1 MTEGVPHAT
10 SLAMLHNEA
19 SAVSPAVIAWSSSQT
34 KIDLEGG
41 WERTLSTT
49 GSVLHFAQDREIYG
63 EGDEAETFFKV
74 VSGVART
81 CKFLSRRN
89 VGRSRPFMSKATSS
103 ASNQVR
109 STGCLSRAVSD
120 CTVISYRRRGV
131 ERLAVNNDALSQ
143 QLFSYAMHNM
153 ARAQDHSL
161 LLGRKSAVEKVVA
174 FLMEWAGHT
183 PRKGTIS
190 LAMTR
195 QDIADYLGLTI
206 ETVSRTLSQLERDA
220 MIELSTARQI
230 RLKNPAGLRALNA

>member
-1 MTEGVPHAT
+1 M
-10 SLAMLHNEA
+10 
-19 SAVSPAVIAWSSSQT
+19 
-34 KIDLEGG
+34 
-41 WERTLSTT
+41 
-49 GSVLHFAQDREIYG
+49 QDREIYG
-63 EGDEAETFFKV
+63 EGDEAETFFKI
-74 VSGVART
+74 VSGVVRT
-81 CKFLSRRN
+81 CKFLSDGRRQIDAFH
-89 VGRSRPFMSKATSS
+89 VAGDIFGFEPGAEHRLS
-103 ASNQVR
+103 AE
-109 STGCLSRAVSD
+109 AVSE

-131 ERLAVNNDALSQ
+131 ERLAASNEALSR

-174 FLMEWAGHT
+174 FLMEWADHT
-183 PRKGTIS
+183 PRSGTIA

-230 RLKNPAGLRALNA
+230 RFRNPAGLRALNA

>member
-1 MTEGVPHAT
+1 MST
-10 SLAMLHNEA
+10 SLAISRSAA
-19 SAVSPAVIAWSSSQT
+19 SAVDPAVIGRSSKHQSDF
-34 KIDLEGG
+34 KAGC
-41 WERTLSTT
+41 ERTLSTT
-49 GSVLHFAQDREIYG
+49 GSVLHFAPDREIYG
-63 EGDEAETFFKV
+63 EGDDADTFFKI
-74 VSGVART
+74 VSGVVRT
-81 CKFLSRRN
+81 CKFLSDGRRQIEAFH
-89 VGRSRPFMSKATSS
+89 VEGDIFGFEPGAEHRLS
-103 ASNQVR
+103 AE
-109 STGCLSRAVSD
+109 AVSE

-131 ERLAVNNDALSQ
+131 ERLAASNEALSQ

-174 FLMEWAGHT
+174 FLIEWADHA
-183 PRKGTIS
+183 PRSATIA

-230 RLKNPAGLRALNA
+230 RFRDPAALRALNA

>member
-1 MTEGVPHAT
+1 MST
-10 SLAMLHNEA
+10 SLAVSRSQV
-19 SAVSPAVIAWSSSQT
+19 SAVAPTVVARSSRQQSGFQA
-34 KIDLEGG
+34 G

-49 GSVLHFAQDREIYG
+49 GSVLHFLQDREIYG
-63 EGDEAETFFKV
+63 EGDEAETFFKI
-74 VSGVART
+74 VSGVVRT
-81 CKFLSRRN
+81 CKFLSDGRRQIDAFH
-89 VGRSRPFMSKATSS
+89 VAGDIFGFEPGAEHRLS
-103 ASNQVR
+103 AE
-109 STGCLSRAVSD
+109 AVSE

-131 ERLAVNNDALSQ
+131 ERLAASNEALSR

-174 FLMEWAGHT
+174 FLMEWADHT
-183 PRKGTIS
+183 PRSGTIA

-230 RLKNPAGLRALNA
+230 RFRNPAGLRALNA